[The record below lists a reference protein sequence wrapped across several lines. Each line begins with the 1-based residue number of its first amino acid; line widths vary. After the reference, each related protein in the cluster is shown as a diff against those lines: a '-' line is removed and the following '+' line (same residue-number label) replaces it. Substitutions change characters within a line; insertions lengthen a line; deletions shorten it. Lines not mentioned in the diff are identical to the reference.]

1 MGAPL
6 QDHRARPNTRS
17 LLFALLGQAPGGAG
31 VKGRGVGTG
40 AEKVQ
45 GVLVGLPVQI
55 IPDFYEDGQ
64 MF

>member
-17 LLFALLGQAPGGAG
+17 LLFAILGQAPGGAG
-31 VKGRGVGTG
+31 VKRGVGAG
-40 AEKVQ
+40 AKKVQ
-45 GVLVGLPVQI
+45 GVPVELPVQI